1 MRKKI
6 ILMTLKTKNNL
17 PDITLESSPD
27 IVRTIDKVGMTNITY
42 PIKIKINESIQ
53 TIPANINI
61 FINVTDPTI
70 KGIHM
75 SRLYTTALNHFETEE
90 FNHLSITNCL
100 TKIIQT
106 HPQSSNK
113 AYLEI
118 NYDYL
123 LKQSS
128 LSSNLT
134 GYRSYPITCIAEKNQ
149 TSTTFTQSFT
159 ITYSSTC
166 PCSAALSRQAIQEK
180 FHNDH
185 PYEETFSKEAILNWL
200 TKEKNITAT
209 PHAQRSYAKITLSYN
224 DPHTIQIENLIQ
236 KAESIIKTPVQSIVK
251 REDEKIFAINNAK
264 HLMFCEDAIRKLDH
278 WLESIKELNDYSI
291 TVNHHESLHPHNA
304 TASTRKQ
311 SNK

>member
-1 MRKKI
+1 
-6 ILMTLKTKNNL
+6 MTLKTKNNL

-27 IVRTIDKVGMTNITY
+27 IIRTIDKVGMTNITC

-53 TIPANINI
+53 IIPANINI
-61 FINVTDPTI
+61 FINITDPTM

-75 SRLYTTALNHFETEE
+75 SRLYTTALNHFETEK

-106 HPQSSNK
+106 HPESSNK

-118 NYDYL
+118 KYDYL

-224 DPHTIQIENLIQ
+224 DPHTIQISNLIQ

-278 WLESIKELNDYSI
+278 WLESIKELTDYSI

-304 TASTRKQ
+304 TASTHKK
-311 SNK
+311 SSK